1 MSNRFTVVGNVVADP
16 DLRYTPSGKAVVSL
30 RIADTPRSLNPATNE
45 WEDGTTLWLTAV
57 AWDALAE
64 NVAASVQKGTK
75 VVVTGTLVQRDYTTK
90 EGEQRS
96 SLEIKAEEI
105 SPSLRSATATIEKKY
120 KGGTTGSSTSSAAD
134 DEVSTDEPF

>member
-105 SPSLRSATATIEKKY
+105 SPSLRNATATVEKKY
-120 KGGTTGSSTSSAAD
+120 KGAVSGSTSSSSAD
-134 DEVSTDEPF
+134 EEVSTDEPF